1 MSLALDALV
10 HSKRFQAALCLS
22 DEFNRATGFTELLP
36 LTSDCVH
43 LLNTGLGMITS
54 LLLL

>member
-10 HSKRFQAALCLS
+10 HSKIFQAALCLS